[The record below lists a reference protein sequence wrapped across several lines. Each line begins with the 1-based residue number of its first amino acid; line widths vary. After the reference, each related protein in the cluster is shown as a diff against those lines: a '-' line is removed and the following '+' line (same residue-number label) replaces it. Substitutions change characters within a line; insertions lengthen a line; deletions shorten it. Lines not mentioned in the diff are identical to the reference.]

1 MKEIF
6 LQWLDDKGLL
16 EIYLLE
22 LLASDW
28 RSILN
33 NQNDFV
39 AKAFS
44 WADSCNGCG
53 FWLNVSKEW
62 YSESNSIKQPNI
74 FNKRF

>member
-33 NQNDFV
+33 NQHDFV
-39 AKAFS
+39 SKAFS

-53 FWLNVSKEW
+53 FWLNVSNEW
-62 YSESNSIKQPNI
+62 YSESNSTKQPKI